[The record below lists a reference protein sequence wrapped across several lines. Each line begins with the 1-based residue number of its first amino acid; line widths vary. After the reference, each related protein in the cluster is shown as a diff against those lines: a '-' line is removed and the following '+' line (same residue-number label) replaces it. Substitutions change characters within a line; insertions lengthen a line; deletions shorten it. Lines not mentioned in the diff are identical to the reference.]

1 MVSERSPSIGHSMRG
16 KRTAAMTIFRIVLQ
30 RPLWMLHDPERLD
43 HDHEGPWYDGRLTFV
58 AGPER
63 LETGWWDDDS
73 IARDYFVAINSR
85 GVHLWV
91 YRDRGKDKGRWFLHG
106 MFG

>member
-1 MVSERSPSIGHSMRG
+1 M
-16 KRTAAMTIFRIVLQ
+16 LQ
-30 RPLWMLHDPERLD
+30 NPERLD
-43 HDHEGPWYDGRLTFV
+43 HDREGPWYDGPLTFV

-73 IARDYFVAINSR
+73 IARDYFVATNPR
-85 GVHLWV
+85 GVHLWI
-91 YRDRGKDKGRWFLHG
+91 YQDRGKDKGRWFLHG